1 MISGCELAQNRLQT
15 DPRTRRQAQ
24 SAAEG
29 LVHARRRGSSRTS
42 AIRPEDPGLLVS
54 ALRRAMKVT
63 FHPPLP
69 VSDVTPFSSSWP
81 SAASLCSLAP
91 PHMNSQDGR
100 VLPPPPPVCDYLRRK
115 TSMPAG
121 CESCVPN
128 RVASGCI
135 LQWKA

>member
-100 VLPPPPPVCDYLRRK
+100 VLPPHPSSV
-115 TSMPAG
+115 
-121 CESCVPN
+121 
-128 RVASGCI
+128 
-135 LQWKA
+135 